1 MVIQLLILETI
12 GIDITIE
19 NFIPWEN
26 AENIVLILEPL
37 SNNISVTNEEIFL
50 PNLNSGSSFSNQ
62 NNPFLVNIP
71 EDSQIGTENFALYVM
86 AEGVSGETFY
96 DEFSININI
105 SLNQNGFPV
114 DTDGTV
120 KSSPLIIDLDD
131 NGTLEIIYGDNNG
144 TIIVLDANANQVFSN
159 HFPFNAN
166 DQIWGAPA
174 ALI

>member
-1 MVIQLLILETI
+1 MKKFFCQI
-12 GIDITIE
+12 
-19 NFIPWEN
+19 
-26 AENIVLILEPL
+26 
-37 SNNISVTNEEIFL
+37 
-50 PNLNSGSSFSNQ
+50 LNSGSSFSNQ

-120 KSSPLIIDLDD
+120 KSSPLIIDMDD
-131 NGTLEIIYGDNNG
+131 NGSLEIIYGDNNG
-144 TIIVLDANANQVFSN
+144 TINVLDANANQVFSN

-174 ALI
+174 AADIDLDGYMDFVVCSKDKKVYAFDMFDLLFRVVELCDVCVCV